1 MYLYSK
7 MLLSLY
13 KAKAIICQPNFQIVI
28 HLLKR
33 LDPNK
38 HLDSQMWEKGKRM
51 QKSPR
56 LWESL
61 CPSTLASH
69 TYFLPVLYLNSEQS
83 SKAALK
89 AFSPSGKKKR
99 KAEANLRMY
108 LFWVLAACII
118 RCLALYQTE
127 RHSWCRQSVR
137 PITLI
142 KDLLTT
148 CTDFLKLPKT
158 VINRE

>member
-61 CPSTLASH
+61 YPSTLASH

-89 AFSPSGKKKR
+89 AFSPSGKKKKKSWGQLENVSVLSACCLHYQMFGLIPNR
-99 KAEANLRMY
+99 KA
-108 LFWVLAACII
+108 
-118 RCLALYQTE
+118 
-127 RHSWCRQSVR
+127 
-137 PITLI
+137 
-142 KDLLTT
+142 
-148 CTDFLKLPKT
+148 FLM
-158 VINRE
+158 